1 MYVNDVSLLIASLRT
16 SEPLKPLRYLP
27 ACFLVVVVVVEVVV
41 AVAVVVSLVLPLV
54 LLVLLTLQVSLVST
68 VLLVPKVYV
77 FRTSIGSLGAL
88 GGYVYRL

>member
-41 AVAVVVSLVLPLV
+41 VVVVV
-54 LLVLLTLQVSLVST
+54 VEVV
-68 VLLVPKVYV
+68 VWK
-77 FRTSIGSLGAL
+77 
-88 GGYVYRL
+88 